1 VKTEP
6 STAQLERLLKLAE
19 TSSPKPREP
28 HVAPIELVER
38 GGRQALSFAQQ
49 RLWFLEQLGN
59 LGGSYHVD
67 RRLRLVGEL
76 DRAALVRALDRLVA
90 RHETLRTTFAVV
102 DGEPE
107 QRIAPAETSRFHL
120 LEQDLRAEADPEA
133 ALRAVTAAETS
144 APFDLAVGPLIRG
157 RLVRMA
163 DEEHVLL
170 LTMHHIVSDG
180 WSMGVL
186 ARELTALYA
195 AYRAGEADPLPP
207 LALQYAD
214 YAAWQRRGVEG
225 EELQRQAAYW
235 RETLQGAPELLA
247 LPTDRPRP
255 ARPDHAGEVIGVE
268 LDAGLTERVETLSRR
283 HGATLFATLTAA
295 WVAVLSRLANQ
306 RDIVVGTPT
315 ANRNREEIEGL
326 VGFFV
331 NTLALRFDVAGSAT
345 VAELIGQVKARTLAG
360 QQNQDIPFEQVVE
373 LAQPVRSLSH
383 TPLFQVV
390 FAWQNVPRARL
401 ELPGL
406 RVQSIHR
413 GHEGMAKFD
422 LSLTLGEKDGRIDG
436 VLLYATALFDRAT
449 AERYVAY
456 FRRVVEQMVAD
467 DGVRVEDLALLS
479 DAERAQVV
487 DEWNATAAPYPD
499 DLCVHELFERQV
511 ARSPDAVAVVLEDE
525 CLSYAELNARANRLA
540 HHLRALGVAPERPV
554 GLCVGRGMALPVG
567 VLGILKAGG
576 AYLPLDPSLPRER
589 LRRVL
594 ADGAPVAVLTQASL
608 AHAFGGL
615 GATLLDI
622 DDTTDLARR
631 PATNPARAGLTP
643 EHPVYLLY
651 TSGSTGEPKGV
662 VNLHRNLCNRV
673 AALQALWELGAWEAV
688 LQNTTPTFDVSAY
701 ELFLPWLVGAR
712 VVMTRDGGQTDP
724 SYLSSTIARERVSVV
739 SVVPS
744 LLRLLLEE
752 PALAA
757 CSDLR
762 HLACGGEAL
771 PPALAE
777 DFHARVPAARLYN
790 RYGPTEAAT
799 AVVGCVSPERSWP
812 GSPSAPIGRPVANSR
827 AYVLN
832 ETGEPSPIGVAGE
845 LYIGGA
851 GVGRGYLG
859 RARATAERFVPDPFG
874 SPGARLYRT
883 GDRARW
889 LADGTI
895 DFLGRTDFQVKL
907 RGMRVELGEIDAALA
922 EHDAVRDVVV
932 LAREDRP
939 GNQRLVAYYRSRT
952 GADVD
957 VERLRAHLA
966 ERLPA
971 HMIPAAY
978 VRLATLP
985 LTPSGKL
992 DRQALPAPDRDAY
1005 RHHENEAPADEV
1017 EAALAEIWSALLHVE
1032 TVGRHDHF
1040 FELGGHSLIS
1050 VQLVSR
1056 VRQVLGVELPLGAVF
1071 RHPVL
1076 ADLARVVGRAHRSD
1090 LPPIERVDRGGDL
1103 PVSFAQRRL
1112 WYLEQLGGLG
1122 SAYHMSKRTL
1132 LRGTLDPAA
1141 LRRALDALVA
1151 RHEPLRTTFAMAD
1164 GEPTQ
1169 RIARAETSTFALLE
1183 HDLREHPDR
1192 RSELRRLIAAEA
1204 SAPFDL
1210 ERGPLIRGRLA
1221 RLAEDE
1227 HVLLVTMHHIV
1238 SDAWSIGVFTH
1249 ELSVLYTAF
1258 SHGAANPLAA
1268 LEVQYVDYA
1277 AWQRRWVEGDVLQ
1290 RQAAYWRENLAGAP
1304 ELLTL
1309 PTDRA
1314 RPARQDRAGDAVA
1327 VAFGEALTADLK
1339 TLSRRHGV
1347 TLHMTVLAAWATVLG
1362 RLANQRDLVIG
1373 TSTANRSR
1381 EEIEGLIG
1389 FFINAL
1395 ALRVDLSG
1403 SPTVAELLQRV
1414 KAVALAAQ
1422 EHQDIPF
1429 DQVVEVVNPPRSH
1442 AYSPL
1447 FQAQFVWQSMLQRRR
1462 LDLPGVRL
1470 EPVGDETAP
1479 TTAKFDLMLILG
1491 DAGGTIVGSL
1501 TYATS
1506 LYERA
1511 TIERQ
1516 LAYLER
1522 VLEQMAA
1529 DDAVAIASLDL
1540 LPAAERRLVLHEW
1553 NAAGAGQGT
1562 PGDGVDEGAD
1572 DAASISDEWLQHA
1585 AQNPEYAA
1593 YLKEMGVGLD

>member
-1 VKTEP
+1 M
-6 STAQLERLLKLAE
+6 AQLERLLKLAE
-19 TSSPKPREP
+19 TSSPTPREP
-28 HVAPIELVER
+28 RDSPIEHVER
-38 GGRQALSFAQQ
+38 GHRLALSFAQQ

-59 LGGSYHVD
+59 VGNSYHVN
-67 RRLRLVGEL
+67 RRLRLTGAL

-102 DGEPE
+102 DDEPE

-120 LEQDLRAEADPEA
+120 LEQDLRAEADPDA
-133 ALRAVTAAETS
+133 ALRALTAAETS

-157 RLVRMA
+157 RLVVLA

-170 LTMHHIVSDG
+170 ITMHHIVSDG

-207 LALQYAD
+207 LAIQYAD
-214 YAAWQRRGVEG
+214 YAAWQRRWVEG

-235 RETLQGAPELLA
+235 RASLQGAPELLA
-247 LPTDRPRP
+247 LSADRLRP
-255 ARPDHAGEVIGVE
+255 ARPDHAGETIGVE
-268 LDAGLTERVETLSRR
+268 LDAGLTERIRTLSRR
-283 HGATLFATLTAA
+283 HDATLFATLAAA
-295 WVAVLSRLANQ
+295 WAVVLSRLANQ
-306 RDIVVGTPT
+306 QDIVIGTPT

-326 VGFFV
+326 IGFFV

-345 VAELIGQVKARTLAG
+345 VAELIAQVKARTLAG

-373 LAQPVRSLSH
+373 LAQPARSLSH
-383 TPLFQVV
+383 PPLFQVV
-390 FAWQNVPRARL
+390 FGWQNVPRGRI

-406 RVQSIHR
+406 RVQPMDQ

-422 LSLTLGEKDGRIDG
+422 LSLTLGEKDGHIAG
-436 VLLYATALFDRAT
+436 VLLYATALFDRTT
-449 AERYVAY
+449 AERYAAY
-456 FRRVVEQMVAD
+456 FGRVVEQMVAD

-487 DEWNATAAPYPD
+487 HAWNATAAPYPD

-540 HHLRALGVAPERPV
+540 HHLRALGVAPERTV

-594 ADGAPVAVLTQASL
+594 ADSAPVAVLAQGSL

-622 DDTTDLARR
+622 DDESDLTRR
-631 PATNPARAGLTP
+631 PTTHPARAGVTP

-673 AALQALWELGAWEAV
+673 TALQALWGLGASDAV

-712 VVMTRDGGQTDP
+712 VVMTRNGGQTNP
-724 SYLSSTIARERVSVV
+724 SYLSSTIARERVSLA

-744 LLRLLLEE
+744 LLRVLLEE

-757 CSDLR
+757 CPDLR

-777 DFHARVPAARLYN
+777 DFHARVPGARLYN

-799 AVVGCVSPERSWP
+799 AVVGCVLPERIWR

-832 ETGEPSPIGVAGE
+832 ATGDPSPIGVAGE

-874 SPGARLYRT
+874 PPGARLYRT

-895 DFLGRTDFQVKL
+895 DFLGRADFQVKL
-907 RGMRVELGEIDAALA
+907 RGMRVELGEIEAALA

-939 GNQRLVAYYRSRT
+939 GDQRLVAYYCGRS

-957 VERLRAHLA
+957 VEGLRAHLA
-966 ERLPA
+966 QRLPA

-978 VRLATLP
+978 VRLAALP

-992 DRQALPAPDRDAY
+992 YRQALPAPDLDAY
-1005 RHHENEAPADEV
+1005 RHHEHEAPADEV

-1032 TVGRHDHF
+1032 TVGRRDHF

-1071 RHPVL
+1071 KHPVL
-1076 ADLARVVGRAHRSD
+1076 ADLARVVGRAHQSE
-1090 LPPIERVDRGGDL
+1090 LPPIGRVDRGGDL
-1103 PVSFAQRRL
+1103 PASFAQRRL
-1112 WYLEQLGGLG
+1112 WFLEQIGGLG
-1122 SAYHMSKRTL
+1122 GAYHVTKRAL
-1132 LRGTLDPAA
+1132 LRGELDPAA
-1141 LRRALDALVA
+1141 LRQTLDALVA
-1151 RHEPLRTTFAMAD
+1151 RHESLRTTFAMAD
-1164 GEPTQ
+1164 GEPMQ
-1169 RIARAETSTFALLE
+1169 RIAPAETTPFALLE

-1192 RSELRRLIAAEA
+1192 RSALRSLIAAEA

-1221 RLAEDE
+1221 RLAEAE

-1238 SDAWSIGVFTH
+1238 SDAWSISVFTQ

-1258 SHGAANPLAA
+1258 LRGAPNPLPPLA
-1268 LEVQYVDYA
+1268 VQYADYA

-1314 RPARQDRAGDAVA
+1314 RPARQDRAGDTV
-1327 VAFGEALTADLK
+1327 VITFGEALTADLK
-1339 TLSRRHGV
+1339 TLSRRQGV

-1362 RLANQRDLVIG
+1362 RLAGQRDVVIG

-1389 FFINAL
+1389 FFVNAL
-1395 ALRVDLSG
+1395 ALRVDLGG

-1414 KAVALAAQ
+1414 RAVALAAQ

-1442 AYSPL
+1442 AHSPL
-1447 FQAQFVWQSMLQRRR
+1447 FQVQFVWQNTPRSRC
-1462 LDLPGVRL
+1462 LDLPGLRL
-1470 EPVGDETAP
+1470 EPVGDEAAR
-1479 TTAKFDLMLILG
+1479 TTTKFDLLLILG
-1491 DAGGTIVGSL
+1491 DAGRTILGSL
-1501 TYATS
+1501 TYATA

-1529 DDAVAIASLDL
+1529 DDAVPVASLDL

-1553 NAAGAGQGT
+1553 NDAGFGRGT
-1562 PGDGVDEGAD
+1562 PSGDDDKEDAD
-1572 DAASISDEWLQHA
+1572 ATSVSDEWLQHA

-1593 YLKEMGVGLD
+1593 YLKQMGVGLD